1 MKVSNG
7 RQMKSNTSRSSIM
20 SKISPPKSTGYS
32 NNLNDEINKR
42 RFKEIRI
49 VIQLM
54 YNLCKKLLVYIHNNR
69 QNVFIFIFIVYLY
82 REKK

>member
-1 MKVSNG
+1 MKVSNSPEKPL
-7 RQMKSNTSRSSIM
+7 KSNTSRTSI
-20 SKISPPKSTGYS
+20 SKISPPKSTGYG
-32 NNLNDEINKR
+32 NNNDELMKR

-69 QNVFIFIFIVYLY
+69 QNVYI
-82 REKK
+82 